1 MARGQKRSKI
11 EMITKD
17 LETTNAEIV
26 KVTEELK
33 NLKNKAKELNK
44 DLKQAKIEE
53 LANLIE
59 EKNIDTDALKILI
72 EKNQNE
78 EQEQ

>member
-1 MARGQKRSKI
+1 MARGQRRSKI
-11 EMITKD
+11 EMIAKD
-17 LETTNAEIV
+17 LESTNAEIV

-72 EKNQNE
+72 EKNQIE

>member
-17 LETTNAEIV
+17 LETTYAEIV

-72 EKNQNE
+72 EKNQIE

>member
-11 EMITKD
+11 ELITKD